1 MVKEIL
7 ASHEERMKKSIEILK
22 KEYANMRAGRANPH
36 LLDKIVVDYY
46 GTPTAINQVANI
58 TVPEA
63 RLITIQPWEKTMTPV
78 IEKAILK
85 SDLGIN
91 PTSDGVVIRIVF
103 PQLTKERRQELVK
116 DVHKKAETDKVAIR
130 NLRRDGNEAIK
141 KIEKD
146 KVIAEDESKRMQE
159 EMQKLTDK
167 YIKEIDAIAI
177 AKEKELLEV

>member
-1 MVKEIL
+1 MVREIL
-7 ASHEERMKKSIEILK
+7 TSHEERMKKSIEILK

-36 LLDKIVVDYY
+36 LLDKILVDYY

-91 PTSDGVVIRIVF
+91 PSSDGAVIRIAF

-116 DVHKKAETDKVAIR
+116 DVHKKAESDKVAIR
-130 NLRRDGNEAIK
+130 NLRRDGNESIK

-146 KVIAEDESKRMQE
+146 KLIAEDESKRMQE